1 MKKERKR
8 GEANFTEA
16 REAEGRSPERE
27 VRREIRAGRV
37 VALKVGTARF
47 TSRMALRAGGQS
59 VRLLHGR
66 GAQASRLCMAESE
79 ATSSTGLALHCSTRP
94 GRPCPI
100 LKQQGRPRRQ
110 SGTPTARH
118 PYPFIS
124 KGAAAPLVCLAIPIV
139 SFPSF
144 DSLAPARSPFGPT
157 YGCSISYLP
166 SLSSVHSVCSVV
178 KKFFH
183 LTNPKN
189 SL

>member
-1 MKKERKR
+1 MRKVQRMKE
-8 GEANFTEA
+8 
-16 REAEGRSPERE
+16 EGKNRQPKGSFS
-27 VRREIRAGRV
+27 
-37 VALKVGTARF
+37 KVGTARF
-47 TSRMALRAGGQS
+47 PSRMALRAGGQS

-79 ATSSTGLALHCSTRP
+79 ATSSKPTQHHCSTRP
-94 GRPCPI
+94 RRPCPI

-110 SGTPTARH
+110 SGTPAARH
-118 PYPFIS
+118 PYPFFS
-124 KGAAAPLVCLAIPIV
+124 KGAAAPFVCLAIPIV

-178 KKFFH
+178 TPFH
-183 LTNPKN
+183 SHSPFHFHSRTHSFL
-189 SL
+189 SLN

>member
-1 MKKERKR
+1 MRKVQRMKE
-8 GEANFTEA
+8 
-16 REAEGRSPERE
+16 EGKNRQPKGSFS
-27 VRREIRAGRV
+27 
-37 VALKVGTARF
+37 KVGTARF
-47 TSRMALRAGGQS
+47 PSRMALRAGGQS

-110 SGTPTARH
+110 SGTPAARH
-118 PYPFIS
+118 PYPFFS
-124 KGAAAPLVCLAIPIV
+124 KGAAAPFVRLRPP
-139 SFPSF
+139 SFPSPPLTR
-144 DSLAPARSPFGPT
+144 SLPLGRPSGQPMVALSRTCPASPPCTPCAPWSPPFT
-157 YGCSISYLP
+157 LTLP
-166 SLSSVHSVCSVV
+166 FTFTPALTLS
-178 KKFFH
+178 FH